1 MTETLSPT
9 TEHVDTR
16 EALLDAAESLFSEL
30 GIQASSLRAIT
41 QRAGA
46 NLAAVHYH
54 FGSKEGLVR
63 AVFSRRLKPLNE
75 ERLRLLD
82 ASDLAAA
89 DAVEQVLNAF
99 LAPLL
104 RMSSETP
111 EGARDFARLMGRA
124 FMEPMEEVREMLLE
138 EIGEVVRRFT
148 EAFGRVLPHL
158 SRQELLWRIHFV
170 AGAMGHTVACGRT
183 LEKHS
188 HGLCQPSNPDE
199 ALRNMIPFL
208 AAGLRAAAAPG
219 AGEAPSQGDTL

>member
-1 MTETLSPT
+1 MTETLTPT
-9 TEHVDTR
+9 TEHVHTR
-16 EALLDAAESLFSEL
+16 EALLDAAESLFSEH
-30 GIQASSLRAIT
+30 GIQAASLRAIT

-75 ERLRLLD
+75 QRLRLLEACD
-82 ASDLAAA
+82 FTAG

-99 LAPLL
+99 LTPLL
-104 RMSSETP
+104 RMSRETP
-111 EGARDFARLMGRA
+111 EGVQDFARLMGRA
-124 FMEPMEEVREMLLE
+124 YMEPMEEVREMLLE

-158 SRQELLWRIHFV
+158 PSQELLWRIHFV
-170 AGAMGHTVACGRT
+170 AGTMGHTVACGRA

-188 HGLCQPSNPDE
+188 HGLCQPSDPDQ
-199 ALRNMIPFL
+199 ALRYMIPFL
-208 AAGLRAAAAPG
+208 SAGLRAAAAPL
-219 AGEAPSQGDTL
+219 APDTPSQGDTL